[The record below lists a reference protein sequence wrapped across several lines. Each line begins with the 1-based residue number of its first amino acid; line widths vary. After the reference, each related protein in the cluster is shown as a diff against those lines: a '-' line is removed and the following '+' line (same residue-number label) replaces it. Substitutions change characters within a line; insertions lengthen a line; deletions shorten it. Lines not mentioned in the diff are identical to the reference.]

1 MMKALVVDDERDARE
16 FVRAILEGQGW
27 EVAEAVDGDDGLKQA
42 SASQPDLVVLD
53 VQMPNKNGFVVFGE
67 LAENPETKDCKVIML
82 TGVREKTGIGFS
94 AADMGEFIG
103 GEPNA
108 YIEKP
113 IEPETF
119 KRIVAEVMSA

>member
-1 MMKALVVDDERDARE
+1 MMKALVVDDERDARD
-16 FVRAILEGQGW
+16 FVRAILEGEGW

-42 SASQPDLVVLD
+42 SASRPDLIILD
-53 VQMPNKNGFVVFGE
+53 VQMPNKNGFVVFGA

-94 AADMGEFIG
+94 ANDMGEFIG

-113 IEPETF
+113 IEPDTF
-119 KRIVAEVMSA
+119 KRVVAEVMSA